1 MFDEVNDDGDI
12 ASIFEER
19 DRERALHQVLGN
31 IPEKRDIDALLE
43 DGKLCEWCNDIIP
56 IERQRIV
63 LTLLKSCDYC
73 VECQALMEKQDLLY
87 WG

>member
-12 ASIFEER
+12 ASMFEEL

-31 IPEKRDIDALLE
+31 IPQKRNIDALLE
-43 DGKLCEWCNDIIP
+43 DGKLCECCEDIIP

-63 LTLLKSCDYC
+63 LTILKTCDYC
-73 VECQALMEKQDLLY
+73 VECQTLMEKQDLLY